1 MNAKSMATEN
11 VSSDMERMRKAA
23 ESILLILGGQLV
35 VGLVVL
41 ILFAISFLASP
52 LRPLV
57 WAQLAA
63 VVVLIFGGLV
73 LVVLVV
79 GRYRGEILSILRRVL
94 RR

>member
-11 VSSDMERMRKAA
+11 VSSDMVRMRKAA
-23 ESILLILGGQLV
+23 ESVLLILAGQLI

-41 ILFAISFLASP
+41 ILFAVSFLASP

-63 VVVLIFGGLV
+63 VAVLIFGGLA
-73 LVVLVV
+73 LVALMV
-79 GRYRGEILSILRRVL
+79 GRYREEIFSNLRRVL
-94 RR
+94 KR